1 MGPPRQSG
9 VERYQSIGSA
19 SLESRRPAGRHGR
32 TPARRALGARPK
44 VHPRAVSARDLQ
56 FSSRQEVELEPN
68 VV

>member
-32 TPARRALGARPK
+32 TPARRARGARAEGP
-44 VHPRAVSARDLQ
+44 SARR
-56 FSSRQEVELEPN
+56 FGTRFAVFFGAEVELVPN
-68 VV
+68 IV